1 MISVI
6 IPTCNRAATLPRAI
20 ASVQAQTD
28 QDWELL
34 VVDDASRDKTPAL
47 LAALSDPR
55 IHVLTL
61 PRQGGACA
69 ARNLG
74 IAQARGEYIALLD
87 SDDAWLPGKLAAQKK
102 TLETTGADLTFCRF
116 HRRQTDGTLL
126 TDFPP
131 SSRPSGWIAPPDL
144 LPENLMSTQTMFGKA
159 EVFQHLLFDVSYPRL
174 QDWEFA
180 LRAAQTYR
188 VYYAANILVDVYC
201 QRDSISAHPENALIA
216 RQMLQAR
223 YAPLIT
229 RDVPT
234 CVAWL
239 IGLDLACRD
248 CGQRAWPLCQA
259 LLAGQGSRV
268 FRLCVLSR
276 FLGARARRRLHFLKT
291 IGRKTK
297 QA

>member
-6 IPTCNRAATLPRAI
+6 IPTCNRAATLLRAI

-28 QDWELL
+28 PDWELL
-34 VVDDASRDKTPAL
+34 VVDDASSDETPAL

-55 IHVLTL
+55 IRVLTL

-74 IAQARGEYIALLD
+74 IAEARGEYIALLD

-131 SSRPSGWIAPPDL
+131 ASRSSGWIAPSDL

-159 EVFQHLLFDVSYPRL
+159 EVFQRLLFDVSYPRL

-180 LRAAQTYR
+180 LRAAQIYR
-188 VYYAANILVDVYC
+188 VYYAAEILVDVYW
-201 QRDSISAHPENALIA
+201 QQSSISAHPENALIA
-216 RQMLQAR
+216 RKKLQAR

-229 RDVPT
+229 RDVST

-239 IGLDLACRD
+239 IGMDLACRD
-248 CGQRAWPLCQA
+248 CGQSVWPLCRA
-259 LLAGQGSRV
+259 LLEGQGRYA
-268 FRLCVLSR
+268 FQLRVLSR
-276 FLGARARRRLHFLKT
+276 LLVAKARRRLHFLKT

-297 QA
+297 

>member
-20 ASVQAQTD
+20 ASVQAQTNP
-28 QDWELL
+28 DWELL
-34 VVDDASRDKTPAL
+34 VVDDASRDETPAL

-55 IHVLTL
+55 IRVLTL

-74 IAQARGEYIALLD
+74 IAEARGEYIALLD

-131 SSRPSGWIAPPDL
+131 SSRPSGWITPSDL

-180 LRAAQTYR
+180 MRAAQIYR
-188 VYYAANILVDVYC
+188 VYYAAEIWADVYW
-201 QRDSISAHPENALIA
+201 QPSSISAHPENALIA
-216 RQMLQAR
+216 RKKLQAR
-223 YAPLIT
+223 YAPLLT
-229 RDVPT
+229 RDVST

-239 IGLDLACRD
+239 IGMDLACRD
-248 CGQRAWPLCQA
+248 CGQSAWPLCRS
-259 LLAGQGSRV
+259 LLEGHGKHAFQLR
-268 FRLCVLSR
+268 VLSR
-276 FLGARARRRLHFLKT
+276 FLVAKARRRLHFLKT

-297 QA
+297 